1 METVG
6 TWWMWTG
13 FAAIVAAMLVIDLFV
28 VGGGKQRRVSFKEAA
43 AWSAISE
50 LAEVV
55 EAPAPQRSVVLPR
68 AVAWSW

>member
-43 AWSAISE
+43 CPFSSPLRCGGI
-50 LAEVV
+50 
-55 EAPAPQRSVVLPR
+55 
-68 AVAWSW
+68 